1 MTHREQ
7 LQVILAEYRR
17 RLYEV
22 LGDELD
28 AVMLYGSQ
36 ARGEAAEDSDIDV
49 LCILKRPFNLGKM
62 IHRTSK
68 ITAEIS
74 LAYDV
79 VISRVFVT
87 REDYE
92 TKRIPFLMNVRREAI
107 PI

>member
-1 MTHREQ
+1 MIPRER
-7 LQVILAEYRR
+7 LQMILAEYRR

-49 LCILKRPFNLGKM
+49 LCIMKRPFDPGEM
-62 IHRTSK
+62 IRRTSM

-79 VISRVFVT
+79 VLSRVFVT

-92 TKRIPFLMNVRREAI
+92 TKRIPFLMNVRQEAI